1 MAIIQILSGSQ
12 DSQTQD
18 KRDSDMQNLSE
29 SGRKIMDTF
38 CPRLLESVKKVD
50 WQTLAWQ
57 LQYGSPSK
65 LSTIIKLSPQ

>member
-1 MAIIQILSGSQ
+1 MAIIQILSRSQ

-38 CPRLLESVKKVD
+38 CPRLLKSVKKVD
-50 WQTLAWQ
+50 WQSFACLMAAAVC
-57 LQYGSPSK
+57 
-65 LSTIIKLSPQ
+65 